1 MESPTKRKL
10 ELTWSNWLHP
20 IQSMT
25 LTPPNSSM
33 QLTSPNLIAPQHCT
47 NSFPQ
52 TLPQLAHHNRLLH
65 QSHSHSIHLTPFIPL
80 YATHASYYLH
90 LFPMFSVVFG
100 SALISSVAFP
110 FPPAFHSIGFCSP
123 TLWPNRGEGNFEW
136 WDAFLWSWTSFGC
149 SRPMAVL
156 MADVSVVIGVTGC
169 YWVLLANQHIAL
181 SEWKRMCSTEIE
193 NQNCLPNFVGC
204 TASRGLRLT
213 INNMLS
219 PAQYPNT
226 FFFFYLYVATTPY
239 TYQRKYANLVLPK
252 PFKMSPKKNVDIFV
266 FWFCSATWFFE
277 VNFISK

>member
-1 MESPTKRKL
+1 MVRCVP
-10 ELTWSNWLHP
+10 
-20 IQSMT
+20 
-25 LTPPNSSM
+25 
-33 QLTSPNLIAPQHCT
+33 LIVDIIWVQQA
-47 NSFPQ
+47 N
-52 TLPQLAHHNRLLH
+52 
-65 QSHSHSIHLTPFIPL
+65 
-80 YATHASYYLH
+80 
-90 LFPMFSVVFG
+90 
-100 SALISSVAFP
+100 
-110 FPPAFHSIGFCSP
+110 
-123 TLWPNRGEGNFEW
+123 
-136 WDAFLWSWTSFGC
+136 GC
-149 SRPMAVL
+149 
-156 MADVSVVIGVTGC
+156 ADGRCQCGHWC

-226 FFFFYLYVATTPY
+226 FFFYLYVATTPY